1 MKSVL
6 NICESIRILLKQG
19 FWVGFLLFQTA
30 IAVHASH
37 IAGGHL
43 EMQAVK
49 GKAYTY
55 RFNVYFSLDELNL
68 DMSMGVFQKETEA
81 YLTIYRKKDNEFVQN
96 LTLPF
101 IESIPFIFTNE
112 SCADKNKLDFS
123 KRVFSKEF
131 TLDPNKYN
139 DPEGYYVVYG
149 RCCRNGIIQN
159 ITAPAATGMLF
170 YMEFPPI
177 QLNGT
182 PFVDSSPVFNTLNGE
197 YLCLNEPVRFRFGA
211 TDPDGDELRYALAT
225 PLAGFATP
233 DNLYGNGSSSN
244 YPTIN
249 WVNGIGVNNQ
259 IPGTP
264 PLRVDAKTGVLSVTP
279 NQLGLFAFSI
289 ICEEYRNGQRI
300 GMARR
305 DFQLLVVDCPNIR
318 PPKPIISARGKI
330 IGKDS
335 VELCLNTAV
344 VLETAADPTVSY
356 QWQRDGENIPLGNE
370 SKLTV
375 TQPGT
380 YTLVSSLINQCSR
393 SSYSDEVMVKH
404 IQPSVKLT
412 APVRAICNGLSATL
426 QAPMG
431 NYNYRWYREGIAVA
445 SATGSSIAVTD
456 PGIYTARL
464 TYLSIGCE
472 IYSDTVRIGA
482 RPNPEPLI
490 LAERASGQICRSDS
504 LRLSTVSENGYKYQ
518 WFRNGDQLPIS
529 GNVYFAK
536 MDGAYSVQ
544 VIDSAGCTGK
554 STDFRVFS
562 VDKITVQ
569 LDSIPPF
576 CDLSHPPVSLKFDPP
591 GGVLS
596 GTGVVGQAFDP
607 VKAGYGKHE
616 ITYTIDHSALAC
628 LQGRAKREVV
638 IIKPP
643 AINLTSVREI
653 PWGSSFQPNQ
663 SDQAGYI
670 YEWSPP
676 FYLSNTDQANPVITP
691 EDSITYTL
699 RVTDS
704 IGCAN
709 RAQMKVKII
718 YTVWIPDVFS
728 PNGDGV
734 NDGWELKGIER
745 FPNAEILIYNRW
757 GNPIFYSK
765 GYQVPWDGTYQGKS
779 LPTDTYSYQ
788 INTYEGHIYRGT
800 FMLLR

>member
-1 MKSVL
+1 MKYAF
-6 NICESIRILLKQG
+6 NIYEPIRNLFKQG
-19 FWVGFLLFQTA
+19 FLVGFFLFQTA
-30 IAVHASH
+30 IAAHASH

-49 GKAYTY
+49 GKSYTY

-139 DPEGYYVVYG
+139 DPEGYYIVYG

-182 PFVDSSPVFNTLNGE
+182 PYIDSSPVFNTLNGE

-211 TDPDGDELRYALAT
+211 TDPDGDELRYSLAT
-225 PLAGFATP
+225 PLAGFATQ
-233 DNLYGNGSSSN
+233 DNLYGNGPSSN
-244 YPTIN
+244 YPTVN

-264 PLRVDAKTGVLSVTP
+264 PLRVDAKTGILSVTP

-335 VELCLNTAV
+335 VELCINANV
-344 VLETAADPTVSY
+344 VLEAANDPTLSY
-356 QWQRDGENIPLGNE
+356 QWQRDGENIPQGNE
-370 SKLTV
+370 SQLTV

-380 YTLVSSLINQCSR
+380 YTLVTSLANQCSR
-393 SSYSDEVMVKH
+393 SSYSDDVVVKP
-404 IQPSVKLT
+404 INSLVKLT

-426 QAPMG
+426 RAPTG
-431 NYNYRWYREGIAVA
+431 NYTYRWHRDGIAIT
-445 SATGSSIAVTD
+445 SAITNSITVTD
-456 PGIYTARL
+456 PGTYTARL
-464 TYLSIGCE
+464 IYTPLGCE

-482 RPNPEPLI
+482 RPNPEAMI
-490 LAERASGQICRSDS
+490 SAERASGEVCRSDS
-504 LRLSTVSENGYKYQ
+504 LRMSTNSEKGYKYE
-518 WFRNGDQLPIS
+518 WFRDGNQLQTS
-529 GNVYFAK
+529 GNIYFAK
-536 MDGAYSVQ
+536 MDGAYRVQ

-554 STDFRVFS
+554 STDFKVYV
-562 VDKITVQ
+562 VDKIAVQ

-576 CDLSHPPVSLKFDPP
+576 CDLSHPSVLLKFDPP
-591 GGVLS
+591 GGVLN
-596 GTGVVGQAFDP
+596 GNGVIGQFFDP
-607 VKAGYGKHE
+607 IKAGYGKHE
-616 ITYTIDHSALAC
+616 ITYTIDNNALAC
-628 LQGRAKREVV
+628 LQGSAKREVL

-643 AINLTSVREI
+643 SINLTPVREI

-663 SDQAGYI
+663 PDKANYT
-670 YEWSPP
+670 YEWNPSL
-676 FYLSNTDQANPVITP
+676 YLSNTNQANPIIAP

-704 IGCAN
+704 VGCSN
-709 RAQMKVKII
+709 SAQMRIKII

-728 PNGDGV
+728 PNADGV
-734 NDGWELKGIER
+734 NDVWELKGIER

-757 GNPIFYSK
+757 GNLVYYSK
-765 GYQVPWDGTYQGKS
+765 GYPEPWSGIYQGKP

-788 INTYEGHIYRGT
+788 INTYEGHIYRGPL
-800 FMLLR
+800 MLLR